1 MKYFDGTR
9 WQRDVPLPTVREN
22 SLLIKAECSL
32 PLANISESV
41 NLVFPSTRR
50 NDLLRKVRRYV
61 QAEGLRETLVKIR
74 SRRVEARISSRV
86 FLVSYVGRTTPDPKS
101 GGRSRR
107 VWCLG
112 TRHPAYSEYV
122 LVAPALCFEIPEE
135 LEASNASALPLLLP
149 FSLENRTSLD
159 FPPDLD
165 KTSYCPVAG
174 YSLDSGEPPKLPDF
188 LSPARVLEA
197 AAWFQGRTLP
207 ERIAAQVL
215 RSPTPP
221 AAADSPGRVLRAG
234 SGRGP
239 GAVVVGA
246 GNYARAHAA
255 RFVRRRGVRLKWL
268 VEIEPALAR
277 SVGEA
282 YGFEKVTTDLRD
294 AATDP
299 DAGIAVVAGY
309 HSTHTRD
316 AALLLESGKKVLIE
330 KPPAT
335 SIQQLDRLIP
345 VLAARP
351 GSWAVG
357 YNRRYAA
364 GMDLLRRELRE
375 QGRPVT
381 VTCVLHEVSLPRGHW
396 YFWPNQG
403 GRVLGN
409 LCHWIDLGTLLAGDA
424 SPVEIFATS
433 NPGSAGE
440 ATAARYDD
448 DVSVTVRYEDGSLL
462 NIVSSSR
469 GDETLGMHEWIQVR
483 SGGLLATIDDFR
495 RVEISRNGRTL
506 FARRGL
512 RSRGHSRMYD
522 RIIGG
527 FLRDEDPEFSLRQF
541 VVPMRLTLAIEQ
553 MLARGVTRRM
563 VGDLDSQGARAVES
577 EGVLTSG

>member
-1 MKYFDGTR
+1 MNYFDGIR

-22 SLLIKAECSL
+22 ALLIKAECSL

-41 NLVFPSTRR
+41 NIVFPATRR
-50 NDLLRKVRRYV
+50 TDLLRKVARYV

-74 SRRVEARISSRV
+74 SRRLEARISSRV
-86 FLVSYVGRTTPDPKS
+86 FLVSYVGRTTPDPRS
-101 GGRSRR
+101 GSRSRR

-112 TRHPAYSEYV
+112 TRHPAFSEYV
-122 LVAPALCFEIPEE
+122 LIAPALCFEIPEKI
-135 LEASNASALPLLLP
+135 EACDASAIPLLLP

-159 FPPDLD
+159 FPADLD
-165 KTSYCPVAG
+165 KTSYSAVAG

-188 LSPARVLEA
+188 LSPARVEEA
-197 AAWFQGRTLP
+197 VAWFQERRGVVP
-207 ERIAAQVL
+207 DRIAAQVL
-215 RSPTPP
+215 RSPIPP
-221 AAADSPGRVLRAG
+221 ALADSPRRMLRAG
-234 SGRGP
+234 CDRGP
-239 GAVVVGA
+239 GAVIVGG

-255 RFVRRRGVRLKWL
+255 RFVRRCGVRLKWL

-294 AATDP
+294 AAPDP

-309 HSTHTRD
+309 HSTHAHD
-316 AALLLESGKKVLIE
+316 AILLLESGKKVLIE

-335 SIQQLDRLIP
+335 SIQQLDRLVS

-364 GMDLLRRELRE
+364 GIELLRQELRE
-375 QGRPVT
+375 RGHPVT
-381 VTCVLHEVSLPRGHW
+381 VTCVLHEIGLPPGHW

-403 GRVLGN
+403 GRVFGN
-409 LCHWIDLGTLLAGDA
+409 LCHWIDLGTLLAGEA

-433 NPGSAGE
+433 NASSAGDGL
-440 ATAARYDD
+440 ATRYDD
-448 DVSVTVRYEDGSLL
+448 DVSVTVRYADGSLL

-495 RVEISRNGRTL
+495 AVTISRNGRTL

-512 RSRGHSRMYD
+512 RSRGHSRMYS
-522 RIIGG
+522 RIIAG
-527 FLRDEDPEFSLRQF
+527 FLRDEEPQFSLRQF
-541 VVPMRLTLAIEQ
+541 VVPSRLMIEIEQ
-553 MLARGVTRRM
+553 MLAGGVRRRL
-563 VGDLDSQGARAVES
+563 VGDLETAKMPALSSPRAS
-577 EGVLTSG
+577 

>member
-1 MKYFDGTR
+1 M
-9 WQRDVPLPTVREN
+9 
-22 SLLIKAECSL
+22 
-32 PLANISESV
+32 
-41 NLVFPSTRR
+41 
-50 NDLLRKVRRYV
+50 
-61 QAEGLRETLVKIR
+61 
-74 SRRVEARISSRV
+74 
-86 FLVSYVGRTTPDPKS
+86 
-101 GGRSRR
+101 
-107 VWCLG
+107 WCLG
-112 TRHPAYSEYV
+112 TRHPAFSEYV
-122 LVAPALCFEIPEE
+122 LIAPAFCFEIPEG
-135 LEASNASALPLLLP
+135 LEASNAVAIALLLP
-149 FSLENRTSLD
+149 FSMQGRTSLD

-165 KTSYCPVAG
+165 KTSYFPVAG

-188 LSPARVLEA
+188 LSPARVEEA
-197 AAWFQGRTLP
+197 AAWFQAGRVVP
-207 ERIAAQVL
+207 DRIAAQVL

-221 AAADSPGRVLRAG
+221 VAADSPSRVLRGG

-239 GAVVVGA
+239 GAVVVGG

-294 AATDP
+294 AAPDP

-309 HSTHTRD
+309 HSTHARD

-409 LCHWIDLGTLLAGDA
+409 LCHWIDLGTLLAGEA
-424 SPVEIFATS
+424 APVEIFATS
-433 NPGSAGE
+433 NPSSAEEGV
-440 ATAARYDD
+440 ATRYDD
-448 DVSVTVRYEDGSLL
+448 DVSVTVRYDDGSLL

-495 RVEISRNGRTL
+495 AVTISRNGRTL

-512 RSRGHSRMYD
+512 RSRGHSRMY
-522 RIIGG
+522 RRVVAG
-527 FLRDEDPEFSLRQF
+527 FLRDEEPQFSLRQF
-541 VVPMRLTLAIEQ
+541 VVPMRLTLEIER
-553 MLARGVTRRM
+553 MLAGGVTRQM
-563 VGDLDSQGARAVES
+563 VGDLDGKGARAVEPES
-577 EGVLTSG
+577 ILMSR